1 MHSKYSKCW
10 KMRGVSEGF
19 CMQQD
24 WRSTPVKD
32 KIGSSNLALPSFSPK
47 DGNYWVFYCCM
58 THVCC
63 HFSQVQ
69 LFETLWTIAC
79 QAPLPMGFSRQE
91 YWSGLPWPL
100 PRDLSNQGWS
110 LCLSV
115 SLHWQE
121 DSLPLMPPGKTFIV
135 VVRVI
140 QSLVNTERGK
150 KRKDSCGIYPSSC
163 SLFLSHTRHFNHP
176 HVLENSTDVGG
187 KA

>member
-19 CMQQD
+19 CIQQD

-79 QAPLPMGFSRQE
+79 QAPLSMGFSRQE

-100 PRDLSNQGWS
+100 PRDLSNPGMEPVP
-110 LCLSV
+110 LCLLALTGGFFTSHATWENLYCC
-115 SLHWQE
+115 SKSNSE
-121 DSLPLMPPGKTFIV
+121 PGKHW
-135 VVRVI
+135 
-140 QSLVNTERGK
+140 ERK
-150 KRKDSCGIYPSSC
+150 EEERQLWNLPFF
-163 SLFLSHTRHFNHP
+163 LFPFPLTHQA
-176 HVLENSTDVGG
+176 L
-187 KA
+187 